1 MPPKERQP
9 KAEQTAA
16 MSMRVPHKLAQRI
29 CVWFSMK
36 TGDPP
41 AISHQKIQEAFQGN
55 AYSKSMIFRW
65 HKDFRE
71 GRSKVGDLFRGGN
84 KTARTFDNM
93 VTCAKS
99 LDEDRKKNN

>member
-1 MPPKERQP
+1 
-9 KAEQTAA
+9 
-16 MSMRVPHKLAQRI
+16 
-29 CVWFSMK
+29 
-36 TGDPP
+36 
-41 AISHQKIQEAFQGN
+41 
-55 AYSKSMIFRW
+55 MIFRW